1 MPKTSS
7 SGVQD
12 EVRFP
17 RMSVTRRGLGRRL
30 AGALAVAG
38 LAFVPFLSAAAQ
50 EIYGRIWESGKKSP
64 MQGAEVRSDCA
75 RDPDRPAEADRY
87 GFYRLFVREI
97 RVNCQLWISFRGQSS
112 SRLGVYVSSG
122 RTLADIEARR
132 SGSSWL
138 LIRR

>member
-1 MPKTSS
+1 M
-7 SGVQD
+7 VQPQPNHPQGPFRTRKAA
-12 EVRFP
+12 VR
-17 RMSVTRRGLGRRL
+17 G
-30 AGALAVAG
+30 AGAAVLLALLLGAG
-38 LAFVPFLSAAAQ
+38 PAAAQ